1 MFFLAESRVF
11 VASCYIIKEGKG
23 EWEARLRLRH
33 QKDALGSTQGQG
45 GGVNRKERNV
55 VTGFELEALGGQE
68 RGRRR
73 AVVSHSSPGH
83 ARANGSSQP
92 PHPPLTPLHSTL
104 PARRTHS
111 HDTHE
116 DMLTHFCLRGC
127 GKPTLPGKGG
137 EGWRRGEEK
146 EGGGRGGGR
155 KWVRRQGEGRMESGE
170 SGPNIWSSR
179 ALGSRTSA
187 DARAAEGNGR

>member
-1 MFFLAESRVF
+1 MCMSCVCVCVYSSSGMGMGVFLFCLKQQLRPDKGHVGFTAGQLCRDQISKTNSVVFLFFLSESRVF

-92 PHPPLTPLHSTL
+92 PPPPSTPPSLPDALT
-104 PARRTHS
+104 AMTH
-111 HDTHE
+111 
-116 DMLTHFCLRGC
+116 MKIC
-127 GKPTLPGKGG
+127 
-137 EGWRRGEEK
+137 
-146 EGGGRGGGR
+146 
-155 KWVRRQGEGRMESGE
+155 
-170 SGPNIWSSR
+170 
-179 ALGSRTSA
+179 
-187 DARAAEGNGR
+187 